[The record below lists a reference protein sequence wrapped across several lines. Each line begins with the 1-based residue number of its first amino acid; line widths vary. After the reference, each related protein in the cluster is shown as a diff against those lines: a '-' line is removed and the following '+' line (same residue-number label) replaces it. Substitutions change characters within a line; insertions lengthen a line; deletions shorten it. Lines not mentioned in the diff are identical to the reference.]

1 MKRVLVLVLGTIAT
15 LVFPSLAQQNTRWQ
29 ALGSGL
35 YTPFPYIYTILPLGS
50 DVYVGGIIFRAG
62 GIDVG
67 NIARWNWKDQRWYT
81 LGSGANSNVYA
92 IAPIIRGGDTL
103 LVVGGAFDRVGSVP
117 CEGVAT
123 WNPKTQQWDCLTS
136 SFVGADVKGV
146 YGFYTD
152 GDHLYVSGSYDSIN
166 GIPATGLV
174 RYNLQTGEWQP
185 LGHFEQRKSPDTL
198 GPQLVQQILR
208 IGSKLYAIG
217 WFTHV
222 DSIPAEAIAQYD
234 LVTGKWDSIP
244 GARFFLDAYNA
255 VIPNAMVNV
264 GDSIVIGVEHEYAGT
279 TRARGLVVYNTR
291 TQQWSEFAGGVWR
304 DTSTSSVKYYAVFAL
319 AYGDGHLYVGGSFE
333 QAGGIPA
340 SNIAHYDFSTKQWEP
355 LESGTN
361 GRVLS
366 LALAPDRLYVGGGF
380 LTAGNTRVNYI
391 AAWLRDTT
399 VSTIDEPNV
408 ELPWRITPG
417 SLHYRT
423 HVAGPVQLALYDLR
437 GRLVTMLKRAWQEA
451 GDYVIEL
458 PSLISGVYLL
468 HFRDA
473 ERNICRPVIIEP

>member
-1 MKRVLVLVLGTIAT
+1 MNVRLLLFLAMSAGIVVTCN
-15 LVFPSLAQQNTRWQ
+15 AQQNTRWQ
-29 ALGSGL
+29 ALGNGL
-35 YTPFPYIYTILPLGS
+35 YSPLPYIYAVTAVGS
-50 DVYVGGIIFRAG
+50 DVFVGGIITRAG
-62 GIDVG
+62 NLAVN
-67 NIARWNWKDQRWYT
+67 NIARWNWQDRNWYA
-81 LGSGANSNVYA
+81 LGAGANSNVFA
-92 IAPIIRGGDTL
+92 IAPLVSGTDTL
-103 LVVGGAFDRVGSVP
+103 LVVGGSFDRVGTIP

-123 WNPKTQQWDCLTS
+123 WNQKTQQWDCLAS
-136 SFVGADVKGV
+136 SLVGGSAKRIAS
-146 YGFYTD
+146 FYQD
-152 GDHLYVSGSYDSIN
+152 GDQLYVCGAFDSIG
-166 GIPATGLV
+166 GIPASCLARYDV
-174 RYNLQTGEWQP
+174 RTRQWQT
-185 LGHFEQRKSPDTL
+185 LGQFEQRDDPNF
-198 GPQLVQQILR
+198 GPPLVQQVVR
-208 IGSKLYAIG
+208 IGTSLYAIG
-217 WFTHV
+217 AFTHV
-222 DSIPAEAIAQYD
+222 DSIRSVCIARYD
-234 LVTGKWDSIP
+234 LTTGKWGSIP
-244 GARFFLDAYNA
+244 NSNFIVDGFNGVLPNA
-255 VIPNAMVNV
+255 VVAV
-264 GDSIVIGVEHEYAGT
+264 GDSLIIGGNFGT
-279 TRARGLVVYNTR
+279 FGDLQARALLVYDTR

-366 LALAPDRLYVGGGF
+366 LALTPDRLYVGGGF

-391 AAWLRDTT
+391 AAWMRDTT

-458 PSLISGVYLL
+458 PSLIPGVYLL
-468 HFRDA
+468 HLRDA
-473 ERNICRPVIIEP
+473 ERSFCRPVIIEP